1 MCVSSCG
8 HHCQS
13 PCQACLTLRL
23 FVDETNREEA
33 SVTFGR
39 PTQEHVKDAYY
50 SRRCD
55 IRYYFGYSTMFK
67 SSTITL
73 LNLVARHNKYNIKNN
88 NMLRSYTSRYIHQ
101 RILIVVNS
109 SQVIGGNTSVDLH

>member
-55 IRYYFGYSTMFK
+55 IRYYFGYSSMFK

-73 LNLVARHNKYNIKNN
+73 LNLVARHNKYNIKN